1 MKPNIL
7 KIIVIA
13 LLATVAGFANFESM
27 KPYFVDTL
35 LGPYF
40 NLQAS
45 LAGDDLAMA
54 KANGAKLQSAI
65 AKGTFTPK
73 ASSIRTLESGTQNI
87 INSTDI
93 KTARNTFHSV
103 SEELG
108 DIVDNVCTTG
118 KSDVLKIMCPMAF
131 GGKGGEWLQSNDD
144 LANPY
149 FGSMMYKCG
158 AVVEQLAD
166 ATE

>member
-27 KPYFVDTL
+27 KPEFVDTL

-45 LAGDDLAMA
+45 LAGDDLAVA
-54 KANGAKLQSAI
+54 KANGTKLQSAI

-73 ASSIRTLESGTQNI
+73 TSSTQLI
-87 INSTDI
+87 
-93 KTARNTFHSV
+93 
-103 SEELG
+103 
-108 DIVDNVCTTG
+108 
-118 KSDVLKIMCPMAF
+118 
-131 GGKGGEWLQSNDD
+131 
-144 LANPY
+144 
-149 FGSMMYKCG
+149 
-158 AVVEQLAD
+158 
-166 ATE
+166 